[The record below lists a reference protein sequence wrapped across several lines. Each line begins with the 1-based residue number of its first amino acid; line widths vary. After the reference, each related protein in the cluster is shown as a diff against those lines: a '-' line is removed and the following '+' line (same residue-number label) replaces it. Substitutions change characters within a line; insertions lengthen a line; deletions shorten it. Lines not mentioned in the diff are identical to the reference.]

1 MTLSYEIVHSIIA
14 DSTGF
19 VNKKADFASFAELFR
34 PISVPVAQL
43 DRVTDSD
50 SVGRKFESCRAYQK
64 RTMVLIRNHR
74 AFSILVDIY
83 TTI

>member
-1 MTLSYEIVHSIIA
+1 MTLPYEIVHSIIA

-50 SVGRKFESCRAYQK
+50 SVGRKFESCRAYHVAADFALLQNS
-64 RTMVLIRNHR
+64 RSGRSGCFIV
-74 AFSILVDIY
+74 
-83 TTI
+83 